1 MILFCPAG
9 RLAMRP
15 TRGFEL
21 SSLLGVL
28 PPVSHAVA
36 YGSGVFE
43 QLGSAAVSK
52 TAKVVDY
59 ILAVDD
65 AVAWHEENLMANP
78 VHYGRGAEHCGAGR
92 LRWPGSSL
100 QPVR

>member
-1 MILFCPAG
+1 MGFENISCKISGGHNSGGPNEQCDGEARRGGSGDPAGGFWKLILFCPAG

-43 QLGSAAVSK
+43 QLGSAVLFS
-52 TAKVVDY
+52 
-59 ILAVDD
+59 L
-65 AVAWHEENLMANP
+65 
-78 VHYGRGAEHCGAGR
+78 HCF
-92 LRWPGSSL
+92 LL
-100 QPVR
+100 F